1 MGERGNI
8 VIVQHGYGVDDETK
22 FLYLYSHWRGHELL
36 GVVRSALRRGQ
47 DRWDDEPYLARIIFS
62 ELIRDDIDGDTGYGI
77 SAYLTDYSHPS
88 VVVDCE
94 QKKVWIANPPEP
106 GIKLE
111 EWTFKDFID
120 ADS

>member
-1 MGERGNI
+1 
-8 VIVQHGYGVDDETK
+8 
-22 FLYLYSHWRGHELL
+22 
-36 GVVRSALRRGQ
+36 VVRSAPRRGQ